1 MISKY
6 VDNKELKK
14 LIEDG
19 NLKPYK
25 VKKVLQK
32 QGILLPSTNCEHIA
46 SQVYPILWGSVDI
59 EELSQSLDDPNNYIK
74 SSLIEV
80 SVKNSDNPLDEL
92 ETFFNN
98 ASYGNTR
105 YTLSSMIR
113 SEDGRILLQLKYPL
127 SKPGR
132 MELISTQ
139 TRNIN
144 VIISKKSENRAVI
157 DVRQAT
163 SSEMKEINKFLEDA
177 TKKDQSVTT
186 THISLNKLTTE
197 NKVAFFD
204 EFNKMKFPG
213 WRFLTVTKVELK
225 RSQASADETK
235 EIDEDNESDSI
246 ANLQGITSAILNGT
260 SIRNNSFVQE
270 CLDNNFFVSV
280 MGYKFENMSDLV
292 EVVVEINF
300 KYDDLKI
307 DICKTY
313 EYDNDA
319 EDLRLHPLIMSIQEG
334 ILQMFQNA
342 AYQKYNEILK
352 KQLKELTNKK

>member
-6 VDNKELKK
+6 VDNKELKRV
-14 LIEDG
+14 IEDG
-19 NLKPYK
+19 NLKIFK
-25 VKKVLQK
+25 VKRVLQK
-32 QGILLPSTNCEHIA
+32 QGIILTSTNSDHIA

-59 EELSQSLDDPNNYIK
+59 EDLSHSMDDPNNYIK

-80 SVKNSDNPLDEL
+80 NVKNGEDILDEL

-105 YTLSSMIR
+105 YTLSSMNR
-113 SEDGRILLQLKYPL
+113 SDDEKIFFQLKYIL

-139 TRNIN
+139 IRNIN
-144 VIISKKSENRAVI
+144 VIISKKSNKQAVI

-163 SSEMKEINKFLEDA
+163 SSEMKEISRFLEEA

-186 THISLNKLTTE
+186 THINLNKLTNE

-204 EFNKMKFPG
+204 EFNKMKFQG
-213 WRFLTVTKVELK
+213 WRFQTVTKVELK
-225 RSQASADETK
+225 KSQDYDDETK
-235 EIDEDNESDSI
+235 ELDEENESDSI
-246 ANLQGITSAILNGT
+246 ANLQGISSAILNGT

-270 CLDNNFFVSV
+270 CLDNNFYVSV
-280 MGYKFENMSDLV
+280 MGYKFENLSDLV
-292 EVVVEINF
+292 EAVVEINF

-319 EDLRLHPLIMSIQEG
+319 EDLRLHPLIMSMQEE

-342 AYQKYNEILK
+342 AYKKYNEILK
-352 KQLKELTNKK
+352 KQLKESVTKK